1 MKKNL
6 LRLHNLPILWNISI
20 FWKKIAHHEKTTIL
34 PTANVFFFSNLNF
47 NNVITNLLVISSVG
61 HYIHN
66 FLKSNSPKT
75 YSKYLFIKSEE
86 LELKGINYW
95 FSKLYNNIILDLGCS
110 HFQVLSYSPVFFF
123 FALKKK
129 KLKKILLLSFKK
141 GNFHSQINYF
151 RFSLKPVG
159 PYKLKGFQFINE
171 KIKLK
176 EGKKPFK

>member
-6 LRLHNLPILWNISI
+6 FRLHNPSILWDISI
-20 FWKKIAHHEKTTIL
+20 FWKKITHSEKTAIL

-47 NNVITNLLVISSVG
+47 NDVIANLLVISSVG
-61 HYIHN
+61 NYIHN

-110 HFQVLSYSPVFFF
+110 HFQILSYSPIFFF

-129 KLKKILLLSFKK
+129 KFKKILFLSFKK

-151 RFSLKPVG
+151 RYSLKPVG